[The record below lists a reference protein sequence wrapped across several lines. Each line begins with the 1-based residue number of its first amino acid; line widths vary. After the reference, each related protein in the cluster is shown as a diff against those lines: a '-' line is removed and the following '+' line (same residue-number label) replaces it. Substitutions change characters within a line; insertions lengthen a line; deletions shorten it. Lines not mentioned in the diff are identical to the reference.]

1 MGTVDKHII
10 HDEENQRERIRA
22 VDGEKMRVLLNH
34 VKPDRRKEFE
44 RLMHEIIKQIAV
56 RSEIHVLNRTRILH
70 PTGPNEDGTYTYIFL
85 MDPVVPD
92 GEYSFEKLLQ
102 LAYSTEEAEELSKLF
117 SESLVSPQVGYE
129 VIQTA
134 W

>member
-1 MGTVDKHII
+1 MNEQTIQEK
-10 HDEENQRERIRA
+10 ETQKECLRA
-22 VDGEKMRVLLNH
+22 VDGEKMMVLLNH

-44 RLMHEIIKQIAV
+44 RFMHEIIKQIAV

-70 PTGPNEDGTYTYIFL
+70 PTEPNADGTYTYIFL

-92 GEYSFEKLLQ
+92 GEYSFEKLLS
-102 LAYSTEEAEELSKLF
+102 LAYSPEKIEELSKLF
-117 SESLVSPQVGYE
+117 SESLAAPQVGYE
-129 VIQTA
+129 VIQTS